1 MEGIPDAGNPHRAI
15 FYSISASK
23 SAKDIYSARFS
34 ASSLAISWASQGLDF
49 RLSKGNMD
57 TFLLPLGQH
66 IGLIIA
72 ITLRRELEHNSQSL
86 TDRSEKWLLK
96 TKSRA
101 DVTLSL
107 EADEIDGDN

>member
-1 MEGIPDAGNPHRAI
+1 MDGIPDAGNPHRAI

-23 SAKDIYSARFS
+23 STKGIYSARFS
-34 ASSLAISWASQGLDF
+34 PSSLTISWVSQGLDF
-49 RLSKGNMD
+49 RLSKGNTE

-66 IGLIIA
+66 IGLIII
-72 ITLRRELEHNSQSL
+72 ITLRLELERNSHSL
-86 TDRSEKWLLK
+86 TDRAEKWLLK
-96 TKSRA
+96 AKSRA